1 MCVCALG
8 ACRWDWNV
16 GPSSCSTGDFNEAV
30 SFVNGHVE
38 MRADSKATVRRCW
51 SVWDF
56 PVGGLEVQYWAKPLE
71 GGAAAL
77 LVINTNSTH
86 PKQVSVALST
96 LMGAGGGK
104 KPVKVRD
111 VWEHTD
117 NGTVA
122 GGAFTATVPPADSV
136 FVRLT
141 PA

>member
-1 MCVCALG
+1 
-8 ACRWDWNV
+8 
-16 GPSSCSTGDFNEAV
+16 
-30 SFVNGHVE
+30 

-77 LVINTNSTH
+77 LVINSNSTH
-86 PKQVSVALST
+86 AKEVSVALST
-96 LMGAGGGK
+96 VMGAWDGK

-111 VWEHTD
+111 VWTHTD

-122 GGAFTATVPPADSV
+122 GGAFAARVPPADSV
-136 FVRLT
+136 FVHLSL
-141 PA
+141 P